1 MLLCF
6 GLNKNT
12 EKPVVR
18 FSSRG
23 KPIVCK
29 SAWMDNKMRGCYNQR
44 IPLGRSASP
53 RQRVEARLPS
63 GMGTI

>member
-12 EKPVVR
+12 EKPIVR

-29 SAWMDNKMRGCYNQR
+29 SAWMDKRN
-44 IPLGRSASP
+44 
-53 RQRVEARLPS
+53 ERLL
-63 GMGTI
+63 

>member
-12 EKPVVR
+12 EKPIVR

-29 SAWMDNKMRGCYNQR
+29 SAWMDKKMRGCYNQK

-53 RQRVEARLPS
+53 QQRVEARLPS